1 MALLQTAFDY
11 GRLERP
17 TLQQARRALAQHYQ
31 ARLEVG
37 ERLQPYMVEY
47 RAPCTRPAGGWCR
60 AGRQAGRIGV
70 ARSVM
75 RGDLTLIRACG

>member
-1 MALLQTAFDY
+1 VLLLAAAAEARAMALLQTAFDY

-47 RAPCTRPAGGWCR
+47 RAPCTRPGG
-60 AGRQAGRIGV
+60 GVGQAGSG
-70 ARSVM
+70 SH
-75 RGDLTLIRACG
+75 DL